1 MLNFKTIPFFKILLP
16 YILGVVFV
24 LKFGLYNKLHLVF
37 ISASLLVITTFL
49 FQKYFKSNSNFKKWI
64 YIFSVHVF
72 LFLLAGEC
80 CFFYQ
85 AKHNTNHY
93 THNVTPSEH
102 GMIGV
107 IDDLPVVTEKFVK
120 FSVHLQ
126 CIETN
131 TTWHYVTGNTIVY
144 LKNDST
150 SNFKIGDAVFINS
163 KFSYVNDPKNP
174 YEFNY
179 KEFLE
184 NKNIYHVVY
193 AKPEQLSLLKGMPNS
208 FSFMQLGASIKAKV
222 VSVLRNCHLSQ
233 QAFSICTALLVGYDD
248 EIDKDVMQSFSH
260 SGTLHILSVSGMH
273 TGLLYGLIIAV
284 FLFFDKNDRYKKT
297 KCLVVIVSLILFVI
311 ITGFSPSVLR
321 AALMLSLVI
330 IGKTFYKQGN
340 AYNTLLVT
348 AFILLLYN
356 PYLII
361 DAGFLLSYFA
371 VFGIM
376 YLYPIIHR
384 QYVFTKSIIQWFWNL
399 ILMSFAATVFTLPIS
414 LYYFHQFPIWFA
426 FSNLIIIP
434 ISICL
439 MGATALLLCCYK
451 ITFLKIGLVYIINS
465 FTAIMLWVA
474 QLTDNSSYGYLD
486 YIAFSKVDVV
496 CCVLCLITFF
506 LFMYTKSY
514 KQLISLGIVI
524 IVWLSASILINYQQL
539 RQTELVVFSIKNKS
553 ALVLRIGKYFYID
566 TKSLSSNEF
575 QRLVKPYL
583 LNYSNPTIIPINCD
597 ALKVNETSILHTN
610 NISAL
615 NNNYNAKY
623 IIVSNNK
630 EIQLNSLYKTKPIII
645 ADCSNNNTFVKEL
658 KKRCAK
664 EGLVFYSVKDKGAFT
679 IKL

>member
-1 MLNFKTIPFFKILLP
+1 
-16 YILGVVFV
+16 
-24 LKFGLYNKLHLVF
+24 
-37 ISASLLVITTFL
+37 
-49 FQKYFKSNSNFKKWI
+49 
-64 YIFSVHVF
+64 
-72 LFLLAGEC
+72 LLASESC
-80 CFFYQ
+80 YLYQ

-93 THNVTPSEH
+93 THFVEPTEQ
-102 GMIGV
+102 GMVGI
-107 IDDLPVVTEKFVK
+107 IDDLPVVTEKFIK
-120 FSVHLQ
+120 LSVQLK

-131 TTWHYVTGNTIVY
+131 ATWHYATGATIVY
-144 LKNDST
+144 LKNDSS
-150 SNFKIGDAVFINS
+150 SNLHIGDAIFINS
-163 KFSYVNDPKNP
+163 KFSYVNEPKNP

-184 NKNIYHVVY
+184 HKNIYHVVY
-193 AKPEQLSLLKGMPNS
+193 AKSLQLTLLKGMPHS

-284 FLFFDKNDRYKKT
+284 FLFFDKHDRYKKT
-297 KCLVVIVSLILFVI
+297 KCLVVILSLILFVV

-330 IGKTFYKQGN
+330 VGKTFYKQGN
-340 AYNTLLVT
+340 SYNTLLVS
-348 AFILLLYN
+348 AFVLLLYN

-384 QYVFTKSIIQWFWNL
+384 QYIFTNSIVQWFWNL
-399 ILMSFAATVFTLPIS
+399 ILMSIAATVFTLPIS
-414 LYYFHQFPIWFA
+414 LYFFHQFPIWFA

-439 MGATALLLCCYK
+439 MAATALLLCCYK
-451 ITFLKIGLVYIINS
+451 VALLKIGLVYIINL
-465 FTAIMLWVA
+465 FTSIMLWVA

-486 YIAFSKVDVV
+486 YIAFSKIDVV
-496 CCVLCLITFF
+496 CCVLFLLTLF
-506 LFMYTKSY
+506 LFIYTKSY
-514 KQLISLGIVI
+514 KQLIALGIVS
-524 IVWLSASILINYQQL
+524 IVWLSASIVINYQQL
-539 RQTELVVFSIKNKS
+539 QQTELIVFSVKNKS
-553 ALVLRIGKYFYID
+553 AMVLRIGKHFYAD
-566 TKSLSSNEF
+566 AKNLSSNEF
-575 QRLVKPYL
+575 QRFVKPYL

-597 ALKVNETSILHTN
+597 ALKVNETSILHTTN
-610 NISAL
+610 SLAFS
-615 NNNYNAKY
+615 NNNDAKY
-623 IIVSNNK
+623 IIVSDNQ
-630 EIQLNSLYKTKPIII
+630 EIQLNSLHKTKPIII

-664 EGLVFYSVKDKGAFT
+664 EGLVFYSIKDKGAFS
-679 IKL
+679 INL